1 MRSVFYI
8 RFGYPLFI
16 WWKENITMKRR
27 NEAVYSSIEQGVCI
41 FILLLFVFFSI
52 VSGKQEKNADSA
64 MLWDI
69 NEGWVDEAGQTVDL
83 YDLAPG
89 RYSVT
94 LDISK
99 LNTDGKAICFKTID
113 ATFKVYAS
121 DELIYDY
128 NPVIPK
134 YLGVSYGMQ
143 YHTIAIP
150 EGSSSL
156 RLYIEPVFTNTPA
169 GIGEITISDAG
180 QYMTNV
186 FKRNLFSFGQG
197 AATILIG
204 ILFVIAGVTGQIV
217 MKSTGIDFIS
227 FGITCVM
234 IGFIGFND
242 TLLLQILTD
251 RPDVIRVTEYMCL
264 VFIPFPA
271 LSFFSSTTGESHTKL
286 LSGMFVVC
294 LLDFFLQVGL
304 TTSGLSDYYHL
315 VYISQFII
323 LVFFLIAVVIIL
335 RAVRQGIIKKTL
347 LRSVVWGLSAC
358 LLGTIIDI
366 LRYQFFK
373 SYGNLTFTRIGVL
386 TFTVLMGVYL
396 YKDHIDSLKKKQ
408 QESTILASEVS
419 AAFAKV
425 IDMKDKYTNG
435 HSERVAK
442 YTAMIAKE
450 MGFDDETVEKYYRI
464 GLLHDVGKV
473 GIPNSV
479 LNKPG
484 KLTDEEYDEIK
495 SHTLKGYEVLKDI
508 SVVPELAIGALAHH
522 ERHDGNGYPNG
533 LSGDEI
539 PQVARI
545 IAVADSFDA
554 MYSDRQYRKRLDFE
568 EATSRIR
575 EASGSQLNPEVVDA
589 FFRLVEKGEIKA

>member
-1 MRSVFYI
+1 
-8 RFGYPLFI
+8 
-16 WWKENITMKRR
+16 MKKS
-27 NEAVYSSIEQGVCI
+27 NEAVFSSIEHGVCI
-41 FILLLFVFFSI
+41 FILLLFVFFLM
-52 VSGKQEKNADSA
+52 VSGNHEKNTDFA
-64 MLWDI
+64 MFGDI
-69 NEGWVDEAGQTVDL
+69 NEGWVDEDGQTVDL

-89 RYSVT
+89 IHSVT

-99 LNTDGKAICFKTID
+99 LNTYGMALCFKTID
-113 ATFKVYAS
+113 TCFKVYAS

-128 NPVIPK
+128 HPELSGH
-134 YLGVSYGMQ
+134 LGISYGMQ
-143 YHTIAIP
+143 YHTIGIP
-150 EGSSSL
+150 DRCSSL
-156 RLYIEPVFTNTPA
+156 RLYIEPVFINTPA
-169 GIGEITISDAG
+169 GIGDITISDEG

-204 ILFVIAGVTGQIV
+204 VLFVIAGVSGQIV

-242 TLLLQILTD
+242 TLLLQVLTD
-251 RPDVIRVTEYMCL
+251 RPDLIRVTEYMCL

-271 LSFFSSTTGESHTKL
+271 LSFFASTTGESYTKL

-294 LLDFFLQVGL
+294 LLDFCLQVGL
-304 TTSGLSDYYHL
+304 TVKGISDYFYL
-315 VYISQFII
+315 VYISQTII
-323 LVFFLIAVVIIL
+323 LVGFLIAVIIVIKAI
-335 RAVRQGIIKKTL
+335 RQGKIKKTL
-347 LRSVVWGLSAC
+347 FRSVVWGLSAC
-358 LLGTIIDI
+358 LLGTVIDM
-366 LRYQFFK
+366 LRYYFFK

-386 TFTVLMGVYL
+386 AFTAFMGIYL
-396 YKDHIDSLKKKQ
+396 YTDHITSLKQKE
-408 QESTILASEVS
+408 QESNVLASEVS

-435 HSERVAK
+435 HSERVAN
-442 YTAMIAKE
+442 YTAQIAKE
-450 MGFDDETVEKYYRI
+450 MGYDDETVDKYYRI

-473 GIPNSV
+473 GIPIAV

-484 KLTDEEYDEIK
+484 KLTDEEYDQIK

-508 SVVPELAIGALAHH
+508 SVVPELAVGALAHH
-522 ERHDGNGYPNG
+522 ERHDGKGYPNG

-554 MYSDRQYRKRLDFE
+554 MYSDRKYRKRLDFE
-568 EATSRIR
+568 KATSRIR
-575 EASGSQLNPEVVDA
+575 EGSGTQFNPEVVDA
-589 FFRLVEKGEIKA
+589 FFRLVDKGEIKA

>member
-1 MRSVFYI
+1 MYFAYASDIPF
-8 RFGYPLFI
+8 FI
-16 WWKENITMKRR
+16 WRKEKTTMKRK
-27 NEAVYSSIEQGVCI
+27 NEAVFLIIAQGACI
-41 FILLLFVFFSI
+41 LILLLFMLFSI
-52 VSGKQEKNADSA
+52 ALGKHEKSTDSA
-64 MLWDI
+64 MLGDI
-69 NEGWVDEAGQTVDL
+69 SEGWVDEDGQTVDL
-83 YDLAPG
+83 YNLAPG
-89 RYSVT
+89 RHSVT

-99 LNTDGKAICFKTID
+99 LNIDGKAICFKTID
-113 ATFKVYAS
+113 TKIKAYAS
-121 DELIYDY
+121 EELIYDY
-128 NPVIPK
+128 EPVIPR
-134 YLGVSYGMQ
+134 YLGISYGIQ

-150 EGSSSL
+150 KGSASL
-156 RLYIEPVFTNTPA
+156 TLYIEPIFKNTPA
-169 GIGEITISDAG
+169 GIREITINDEG
-180 QYMTNV
+180 QYMRNV
-186 FKRNLFSFGQG
+186 FKRNFFAFEQS

-204 ILFVIAGVTGQIV
+204 ILFVIAGFTGQIV

-234 IGFIGFND
+234 IGYIGFND
-242 TLLLQILTD
+242 THLLQILTG
-251 RPDVIRVTEYMCL
+251 RPDIIRATEYMCVVL
-264 VFIPFPA
+264 IPFPA
-271 LSFFSSTTGESHTKL
+271 LSFIASTTGESHSKL
-286 LSGMFVVC
+286 LTGMFVVC
-294 LLDFFLQVGL
+294 LLDFLLQVGV
-304 TTSGLSDYYHL
+304 TISRVSYYYYL
-315 VYISQFII
+315 VYISQAVI
-323 LVFFLIAVVIIL
+323 LIGFLTSVVIVY
-335 RAVRQGIIKKTL
+335 RAVRQGKIKKKL
-347 LRSVVWGLSAC
+347 LRSVVYGLCAC
-358 LLGTIIDI
+358 LLGTVIDI
-366 LRYQFFK
+366 LRYQYFE
-373 SYGNLTFTRIGVL
+373 SYGNLAFIRIGVL
-386 TFTVLMGVYL
+386 LFTAFIGNYL
-396 YKDHIDSLKKKQ
+396 YTDHIDSLKRKQ
-408 QESTILASEVS
+408 QESNILASEVS

-442 YTAMIAKE
+442 YTAMIAEE
-450 MGFDDETVEKYYRI
+450 MGYDAETVDKYYRI

-522 ERHDGNGYPNG
+522 ERYDGNGYPNG

-539 PQVARI
+539 PPVARI

-575 EASGSQLNPEVVDA
+575 EASGSQLNPEVVEA

>member
-1 MRSVFYI
+1 MHFTYTSDIPFL
-8 RFGYPLFI
+8 FGG
-16 WWKENITMKRR
+16 KKNKTMKRR
-27 NEAVYSSIEQGVCI
+27 NKTVYSSLEQGVCI
-41 FILLLFVFFSI
+41 LILLLFVFFSI
-52 VSGKQEKNADSA
+52 ASGDHEKNADFA
-64 MLWDI
+64 MPGDI
-69 NEGWVDEAGQTVDL
+69 NEGWVDEDGQTVDL
-83 YDLAPG
+83 YDPAPG
-89 RYSVT
+89 RHSVT

-99 LNTDGKAICFKTID
+99 FNTDGKAICFKSID
-113 ATFKVYAS
+113 TTFKLYAS
-121 DELIYDY
+121 EELIYDY
-128 NPVIPK
+128 DPDVPRL
-134 YLGVSYGMQ
+134 LGASYGMQ
-143 YHTIAIP
+143 YHAVVIP

-156 RLYIEPVFTNTPA
+156 RMDIDPVFTNTPA
-169 GIGEITISDAG
+169 GIGEITISDEG

-234 IGFIGFND
+234 VGFVGLND
-242 TLLLQILTD
+242 TLLLQVLTD
-251 RPDVIRVTEYMCL
+251 RPDLIRVTEYMCL
-264 VFIPFPA
+264 VFIPLPA
-271 LSFFSSTTGESHTKL
+271 LSFFSSTTGESHSKL
-286 LSGMFVVC
+286 LFGMFAVC

-304 TTSGLSDYYHL
+304 TISGVSDYYHL

-323 LVFFLIAVVIIL
+323 LVGFIIAVVIIISAI
-335 RAVRQGIIKKTL
+335 RRGKIKKTL
-347 LRSVVWGLSAC
+347 LRSVTWGFGAC
-358 LLGTIIDI
+358 LLGTVIDI

-373 SYGNLTFTRIGVL
+373 SYGSLTFTRFGVQA
-386 TFTVLMGVYL
+386 FMAFMGIYL
-396 YKDHIDSLKKKQ
+396 YHERIDSLRQKQ
-408 QESTILASEVS
+408 QESIIFASEVS
-419 AAFAKV
+419 EAFAKV

-435 HSERVAK
+435 HSERVAR

-450 MGFDDETVEKYYRI
+450 MGYDPETVEKYYRI

-473 GIPNSV
+473 GIPNAV

-484 KLTDEEYDEIK
+484 KLTDDEYDVIK

-508 SVVPELAIGALAHH
+508 SVVPELAVGALAHH
-522 ERHDGNGYPNG
+522 ERYDGKGYPNG

-545 IAVADSFDA
+545 IAVADCFDA
-554 MYSDRQYRKRLDFE
+554 MYSDRQYRKRLDFDT
-568 EATSRIR
+568 AISIIR
-575 EASGSQLNPEVVDA
+575 EASGTQLNPEVVDA